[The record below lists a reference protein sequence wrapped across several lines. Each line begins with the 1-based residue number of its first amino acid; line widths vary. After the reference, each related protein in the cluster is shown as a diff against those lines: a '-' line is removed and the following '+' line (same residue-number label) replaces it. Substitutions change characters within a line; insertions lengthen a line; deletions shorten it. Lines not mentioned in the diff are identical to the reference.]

1 MTIAPCGTAMADDY
15 EWTGATTDPVKRDWH
30 DEENWV
36 NNSTG
41 GEPDGYPGEGGS
53 TDDTVDIPHVDNN
66 NYPSINGTE
75 GLTISFTIRSLI
87 LRTDPEGPA
96 DLLLSARD
104 QGRSLTITER
114 DGLTLEDDTTLRI
127 AYNASLNLNGGGTI
141 VLDGRIEAVAD
152 LAYVFFAG
160 PHTYVTTGDGI
171 FLGTTPCTPLNLC
184 QSGPSTLVLGPDN
197 GIHGSAFVTI
207 ALVNKGL
214 VDPNDPDGGIGD
226 TITLTCE
233 PKIGDGDWQVTCD
246 ACDEDSEKN
255 TMIVKTVVVGT
266 GDLVVGHHGLL
277 QVKRMFSLHGDF
289 TMSGEKAKIE
299 VDKNVVFDVDR
310 FTSQSCPQ

>member
-1 MTIAPCGTAMADDY
+1 MKILMTILVLCMAIALCGTAQGTDY
-15 EWTGATTDPVKRDWH
+15 IWDAGAHPDPSWH
-30 DEENWV
+30 LAANWDL
-36 NNSTG
+36 
-41 GEPDGYPGEGGS
+41 PGYP
-53 TDDTVDIPHVDNN
+53 DDDEDTATIPWHPLG
-66 NYPSINGTE
+66 NYPEITVGNITIKALTLETNASGDGGADLWIGKE
-75 GLTISFTIRSLI
+75 LTI
-87 LRTDPEGPA
+87 EG
-96 DLLLSARD
+96 
-104 QGRSLTITER
+104 R
-114 DGLTLEDDTTLRI
+114 DGLTVEEDATLRI
-127 AYNASLNLNGGGTI
+127 GYNTRLYLNGGGTI

>member
-1 MTIAPCGTAMADDY
+1 M
-15 EWTGATTDPVKRDWH
+15 
-30 DEENWV
+30 
-36 NNSTG
+36 
-41 GEPDGYPGEGGS
+41 
-53 TDDTVDIPHVDNN
+53 
-66 NYPSINGTE
+66 
-75 GLTISFTIRSLI
+75 
-87 LRTDPEGPA
+87 
-96 DLLLSARD
+96 
-104 QGRSLTITER
+104 
-114 DGLTLEDDTTLRI
+114 
-127 AYNASLNLNGGGTI
+127 LNLLKGGW
-141 VLDGRIEAVAD
+141 
-152 LAYVFFAG
+152 
-160 PHTYVTTGDGI
+160 
-171 FLGTTPCTPLNLC
+171 
-184 QSGPSTLVLGPDN
+184 STLVLGPDN
-197 GIHGSAFVTI
+197 SIRGTVFVTV
-207 ALVNKGL
+207 ALGNNGLVNPE
-214 VDPNDPDGGIGD
+214 DPINGGTGD